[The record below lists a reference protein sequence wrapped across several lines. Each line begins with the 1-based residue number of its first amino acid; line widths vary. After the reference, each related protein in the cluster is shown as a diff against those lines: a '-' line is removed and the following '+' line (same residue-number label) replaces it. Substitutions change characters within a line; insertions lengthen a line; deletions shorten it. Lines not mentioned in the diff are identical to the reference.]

1 MQYATPNKLWGTH
14 VQNMKTITGIFF
26 VVMILASDTLAID
39 AQEQAS
45 LQSPNP
51 NIWADVPDMAI
62 LRVEDTYYMSSTT
75 MHMSPGLPIMQSK
88 NLVDWEM
95 VSYAYD
101 ILEDSDALALRN
113 GKNTYGAGS
122 WASSLR
128 YHDGTF
134 YVSTFAN
141 TTGKTHIYTTKNI
154 ANEPWKEITF
164 SPALHDHSLFFD
176 DNGKVYMLYGVGNLR
191 LVEMKADLS
200 GPEPGGFDDIVIRD
214 AGRVAGG
221 VIGLSAEGSQ
231 MFKREGK
238 YYVCNITWPRND
250 MRTQIIHRA
259 DKITGPYEG
268 RIILKDRGIAQGT
281 LIDSP
286 DGKWYAY
293 LFQDCGAVGRIPFL
307 IPVTWQDD
315 WPVLGVDGKVP
326 EIVPIAKTL
335 SPMANIVESD
345 EFDRSSELLAKLKTL
360 PKEENNYQREAFPL
374 AWQWNHNADNRY
386 WSLTDRPGW
395 LRLTSGRTDKT
406 LPDARNMITQR
417 TFGPR
422 CSAVT
427 LLDVSGLKDG
437 DFAGLTSFQRK
448 YGFVGVKMQNGEKSM
463 VMVEADNDMPVEK
476 ASISMEGNL
485 VYLKI
490 ECNFKDR
497 KDEADFYWSSD
508 GKEWSQIGTTLK
520 MIYTLPH
527 FMGYRFGLFHFAT
540 ENIGGCADFDCY
552 RCFFEVA
559 GE

>member
-1 MQYATPNKLWGTH
+1 M
-14 VQNMKTITGIFF
+14 QNMKTITGVFF
-26 VVMILASDTLAID
+26 AAMILALGTLAID
-39 AQEQAS
+39 AQEQVS
-45 LQSPNP
+45 SQSRNP

-62 LRVEDTYYMSSTT
+62 IRVGDTYYMSSTT

-95 VSYAYD
+95 VSYTYD
-101 ILEDSDALALRN
+101 ILEDNDALALRN
-113 GKNTYGAGS
+113 GKNAYGAGS
-122 WASSLR
+122 WASSFR
-128 YHDGTF
+128 YHNGTF

-141 TTGKTHIYTTKNI
+141 TTGKTHIYTTKDI
-154 ANEPWKEITF
+154 VNEPWKKIEI

-176 DNGKVYMLYGVGNLR
+176 DDGKVYMLYGVGNLR
-191 LVEMKADLS
+191 LVEWNADLS
-200 GPEPGGFDDIVIRD
+200 GPKPGGFDDVVVRN

-221 VIGLSAEGSQ
+221 VIGLDAEGSQ
-231 MFKREGK
+231 MFKRDGK

-268 RIILKDRGIAQGT
+268 RVILKDRGIAQGT

-307 IPVTWQDD
+307 IPVRWQED

-326 EIVPIAKTL
+326 DVVPIAKTL
-335 SPMANIVESD
+335 PPMVNIVESD
-345 EFDRSSELLAKLKTL
+345 EFDRSDELFAKLKAL
-360 PKEENNYQREAFPL
+360 PKEENSYLREAFPL
-374 AWQWNHNADNRY
+374 AWQWNHNPDSRY

-395 LRLTSGRTDKT
+395 LRFTTGRTDKT
-406 LPDARNMITQR
+406 LPEARNMITQR
-417 TFGPR
+417 TFGPK

-427 LLDVSGLKDG
+427 LLDVSSLKDG

-448 YGFVGVKMQNGEKSM
+448 YGFVGVKMRNGEKSI
-463 VMVEADNDMPVEK
+463 VMVEAENDIPIEK
-476 ASISMEGNL
+476 ANIQMEGNL

-490 ECNFKDR
+490 ECDFKNR
-497 KDEADFYWSSD
+497 KDEAIFYWSLD
-508 GKEWSQIGTTLK
+508 GKEWSQIGTTLR
-520 MIYTLPH
+520 MVYTLPH

-540 ENIGGCADFDCY
+540 ENTGGCADFDY
-552 RCFFEVA
+552 YSQQ
-559 GE
+559 GL

>member
-1 MQYATPNKLWGTH
+1 MQNI
-14 VQNMKTITGIFF
+14 KTITGICIFF
-26 VVMILASDTLAID
+26 IVMILALDTLAID
-39 AQEQAS
+39 TQEQA
-45 LQSPNP
+45 LPQSPNP
-51 NIWADVPDMAI
+51 NIWADVPDMTI
-62 LRVEDTYYMSSTT
+62 LRVGDTYYMSSTT

-88 NLVDWEM
+88 NLVDREM

-101 ILEDSDALALRN
+101 ILEDDDALALRN
-113 GKNTYGAGS
+113 GKKAYGAGS
-122 WASSLR
+122 WASSFR

-141 TTGKTHIYTTKNI
+141 TTGKTHIYTTKDI
-154 ANEPWKEITF
+154 ANEPWKEIKF

-176 DNGKVYMLYGVGNLR
+176 DDGKVYMLYGVGNLR
-191 LVEMKADLS
+191 LLEMNADLS
-200 GPEPGGFDDIVIRD
+200 GPKPGGFDDIVIRD
-214 AGRVAGG
+214 TGRVAGG

-231 MFKREGK
+231 MFKHEGK

-259 DKITGPYEG
+259 DKINGPYEG
-268 RIILKDRGIAQGT
+268 RVILKDRGIAQGT

-307 IPVTWQDD
+307 IPVMWQDD
-315 WPVLGVDGKVP
+315 WPVLGIDGKVP
-326 EIVPIAKTL
+326 EIVPLAKTL
-335 SPMANIVESD
+335 PPMANIVESD
-345 EFDRSSELLAKLKTL
+345 EFDRSDELLAKLKSL

-374 AWQWNHNADNRY
+374 AWQWNHNPDNRY

-395 LRLTSGRTDKT
+395 LRLASGRTDKT

-417 TFGPR
+417 TFGPK

-448 YGFVGVKMQNGEKSM
+448 YGFVGAKMQNGEKSI
-463 VMVEADNDMPVEK
+463 VMVETDNDTPVER
-476 ASISMEGNL
+476 ASIPMEGNL

-497 KDEADFYWSSD
+497 KDEANFYWSSD

-520 MIYTLPH
+520 MVYTLPH
-527 FMGYRFGLFHFAT
+527 FMGYRFGLFYFAT
-540 ENIGGCADFDCY
+540 ENIGGCADFDYY
-552 RCFFEVA
+552 RRFFEVT
-559 GE
+559 EE